1 MFMIELYNYKRL
13 HFTKRILQRL
23 AKCLTLIRLVKCR
36 LIALKLRKFQHY
48 YTTLFFAESF
58 CYAKFRIV

>member
-23 AKCLTLIRLVKCR
+23 AKCLTLIRLVECR